1 MGTGNYDNSIF
12 IPPDEMDNDEGLD
25 KESANDDEEEKKE
38 EEKKKEEESDSESVL
53 SNIGEFEHRPYY
65 DQTQR
70 AVVI

>member
-1 MGTGNYDNSIF
+1 MY
-12 IPPDEMDNDEGLD
+12 
-25 KESANDDEEEKKE
+25 DDEEEKKE